1 MSGNDYMI
9 SRKLNPK
16 STVKTVKKPIISF
29 HRSPIQV
36 FWKQWHQIL
45 MLLKFVS
52 SQVVLV
58 VKNTCQC
65 RRHKRHGFN
74 FWVRSGR
81 SPGKGNGNPLQYS
94 CLKNSMSREAWRTTV
109 HGIVSQ
115 TQLKQLACT
124 WGSKE
129 KNHLRICTEKTPRW
143 PLSPVCERDSVFS
156 ASSGMD
162 PEMP

>member
-1 MSGNDYMI
+1 
-9 SRKLNPK
+9 
-16 STVKTVKKPIISF
+16 
-29 HRSPIQV
+29 
-36 FWKQWHQIL
+36 

-81 SPGKGNGNPLQYS
+81 SPGKGNGNALQYS
-94 CLKNSMSREAWRTTV
+94 CLENSISREAWRTTV
-109 HGIVSQ
+109 HGIASQ
-115 TQLKQLACT
+115 LSKLWELMMDREAWHAAVYGVARSDTTDQLNWKSDSNFWPKLKQLACT

-143 PLSPVCERDSVFS
+143 PLSPVDRLHLLQTIRSL
-156 ASSGMD
+156 
-162 PEMP
+162 

>member
-94 CLKNSMSREAWRTTV
+94 CLENSMSREAWRTTV

-115 TQLKQLACT
+115 NTTEATSMHMGFKREESFEDLYRKD
-124 WGSKE
+124 SKMAT
-129 KNHLRICTEKTPRW
+129 LSSRQTSPLTEDQKCI
-143 PLSPVCERDSVFS
+143 VCR
-156 ASSGMD
+156 G
-162 PEMP
+162 